1 MKKTL
6 LTNLKFIA
14 LGLVLAMGASYAHA
28 SWGGLTNSY
37 SGPSASFPNNNASTP
52 VYVNSTDQVKA
63 GSLSIG
69 EWFIALAN
77 AQIDGTTFFTGGLRG
92 GAPGT
97 TVGTVRFG
105 GPNVEV
111 PTHVAVSGGVA
122 NTNYTVQSNPLANP
136 TDGAVCADETGT
148 LVLCDPAVWTTETGA
163 LEPMGSVLISFRPNQ
178 VGDAVT
184 IRNNATGQIYT
195 VNNTTVPTVVSLG
208 SYTIT
213 AMNWMCLDTGTPI
226 PFSDNATAF
235 GLSEDSPSFI
245 ITFNSCQ

>member
-6 LTNLKFIA
+6 LTNLTFIIFGVIVA
-14 LGLVLAMGASYAHA
+14 IGASYAHA

-37 SGPSASFPNNNASTP
+37 SGPSASFPNNNAATP

-77 AQIDGTTFFTGGLRG
+77 AQVDGTTFFTGGLRG
-92 GAPGT
+92 GAAGT
-97 TVGTVRFG
+97 TIGTVRFG

-111 PTHVAVSGGVA
+111 PTHVAISGGLA

-136 TDGAVCADETGT
+136 TDNAVCADETGT
-148 LVLCDPAVWTTETGA
+148 LVLCEPAVWEQEVLTASTGTVRFS
-163 LEPMGSVLISFRPNQ
+163 LGQNQSGSY
-178 VGDAVT
+178 VT
-184 IRNNATGQIYT
+184 IQSNNDGQIYT
-195 VNNTTVPTVVSLG
+195 MNDTSPIIVPFG
-208 SYTIT
+208 SYVIT
-213 AMNWMCLDTGTPI
+213 QTNLMCSDTGTPVD
-226 PFSDNATAF
+226 FSGTATSFA
-235 GLSEDSPSFI
+235 LNENTTSFI